1 MPPPAAGHTIP
12 EVMTV
17 KRHPRPD
24 REPRPLPVYLP
35 EVNAV
40 ESVNECTGHIPRPPA
55 GPEEEASYRGL
66 YSTGL
71 PEEEAEKR
79 N

>member
-35 EVNAV
+35 EINAV
-40 ESVNECTGHIPRPPA
+40 VLVFVFSVLIPCPPA

-71 PEEEAEKR
+71 PEEEAERR